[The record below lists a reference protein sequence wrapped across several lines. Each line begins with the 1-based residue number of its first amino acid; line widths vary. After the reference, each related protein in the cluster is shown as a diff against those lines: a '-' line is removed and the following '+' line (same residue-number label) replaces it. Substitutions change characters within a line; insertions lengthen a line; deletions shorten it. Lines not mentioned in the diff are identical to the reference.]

1 VTGIFKQKTSSNIIV
16 LLVYGLILKF
26 NHLLHPA
33 GPLQQPEDHF
43 LYNWLIGFLKPLN
56 IHPVLYVLFS
66 FLLLYSQALLFNRIC
81 NDQKLLPRPTYLP
94 AMAHMLTTS
103 LFVEWNYFSAPL
115 LANTFLIWIFY
126 RMTTLPT
133 IQRPAGAIFSI
144 GVLMGIVTLLYRPA
158 VVFVALVLLALF
170 IMRPFR
176 LKEWAINLLGITMP
190 YYFLAL
196 VLYLGNKWDWN
207 KIKPSFSISLPA
219 IPSSVYTTISIILL
233 VVPFMIGGYFV
244 QANLNKMYIHVRKS
258 WSLLLL
264 YLIMAMLIIMADG
277 GSNYVSWMLCSV
289 PITAFHAAM
298 YFYIGSRRLPMII
311 HWALFGYAIY
321 FNYFL
326 SNYIEAIR

>member
-1 VTGIFKQKTSSNIIV
+1 VTGIFKQKTSSNIII

-26 NHLLHPA
+26 NRFLNPA
-33 GPLQQPEDHF
+33 GGPLQQPEDHF

-56 IHPVLYVLFS
+56 IAPVLYVLFA
-66 FLLLYSQALLFNRIC
+66 FLLLFSQALLFNRIC
-81 NDQKLLPRPTYLP
+81 NDQKLLPRPNYLP

-103 LFVEWNYFSAPL
+103 LFVDWNYFSAPL

-126 RMTTLPT
+126 RMTTLPNL
-133 IQRPAGAIFSI
+133 QKPAPAIFSI
-144 GVLMGIVTLLYRPA
+144 GVQIGIVTLLYRPA

-176 LKEWAINLLGITMP
+176 LKEWAINILGITMP

-196 VLYLGNKWDWN
+196 VLYLGNQWDWN
-207 KIKPSFSISLPA
+207 KIKPVFTISLPA
-219 IPSSVYTTISIILL
+219 IPSSVYNTISIILL

-264 YLIMAMLIIMADG
+264 YLILAMLIIMADG

-298 YFYIGSRRLPMII
+298 YFYIGSRRLPTVI
-311 HWALFGYAIY
+311 HWVVFGYAMY
-321 FNYFL
+321 LNYWL
-326 SNYIEAIR
+326 HT

>member
-1 VTGIFKQKTSSNIIV
+1 MTGIFKQKTSSNILI

-26 NHLLHPA
+26 NRFLHPA

-43 LYNWLIGFLKPLN
+43 LYNWLIGFLKPL
-56 IHPVLYVLFS
+56 HMPPVLYVLLT
-66 FLLLYSQALLFNRIC
+66 FLLLFSQALLFNRIC
-81 NDQKLLPRPTYLP
+81 NDQKLLPRPNYLP
-94 AMAHMLTTS
+94 AMAHLLTTS

-115 LANTFLIWIFY
+115 IANSFLIWIYY
-126 RMTTLPT
+126 RMTTLPN
-133 IQRPAGAIFSI
+133 IQKPAPAIFSI
-144 GVLMGIVTLLYRPA
+144 GVQIGIVTLIYRPA
-158 VVFVALVLLALF
+158 IVFVLLVLLALF

-176 LKEWAINLLGITMP
+176 LREWAINLLGITMP

-196 VLYLGNKWDWN
+196 VLYLGNKWDWD
-207 KIKPSFSISLPA
+207 KIKPVLTISLPA

-277 GSNYVSWMLCSV
+277 GSNYISWLLCSI
-289 PITAFHAAM
+289 PITAFHAAA
-298 YFYIGSRRLPMII
+298 YFYINSSRLPMII
-311 HWALFGYAIY
+311 HWILFGFAIY
-321 FNYFL
+321 LNYWIK
-326 SNYIEAIR
+326 N